1 MKPEQIQ
8 LIHQSFVRLIP
19 FSELAV
25 RVFRERLFAI
35 EPDLKAIAE
44 SSSKEETERL
54 AKALALMIEAF
65 GNPTK
70 MRRYARYLGYR
81 FALAGVGPKFYASG
95 QDALLWTLRHLI
107 PDGQESSFE
116 AWREGLALCAEYM
129 EAGHNELVA
138 GLLG

>member
-35 EPDLKAIAE
+35 EPELRAIAE
-44 SSSKEETERL
+44 QSSKEESELL

-65 GNPTK
+65 GNPDK
-70 MRRYARYLGYR
+70 LRRYARHLGYR
-81 FALAGVGPKFYASG
+81 FALAGVGPRYYASG

-107 PDGQESSFE
+107 PDGREESFE
-116 AWREGLALCAEYM
+116 AWKEGLTLCAEHM

-138 GLLG
+138 GRKG